1 MWTAKLPGGLAAR
14 WALDR
19 QVEVTRMIYRFIK
32 KGRQVGFTPGGPG
45 GFPDRWARWLPP
57 GGRQVASKWP
67 VNTFYLWGP
76 NLERKKNRLHTL
88 SVS

>member
-1 MWTAKLPGGLAAR
+1 MPGGLAAR

-67 VNTFYLWGP
+67 VYID
-76 NLERKKNRLHTL
+76 
-88 SVS
+88 VSLIVHV